1 MLKVVLVVVL
11 LGVLALGI
19 GYLVSPLHT
28 FNTLVPKDSSSRAV
42 VSDLAYGQHPR
53 QQLDIYAP
61 SGGAQNLP
69 VIVFFYGG
77 SWNSGTRHGYDFAG
91 RALAAQGFVVVM
103 PDYRL
108 VPEVRYPG
116 FVEDAALAV
125 RWARANV
132 ADYGGDPA
140 RIVLSGHSAGAY
152 NAAMLAYDERWLG
165 EDRASIRGFVGL
177 AGPYD
182 FLPLD
187 TDSTR
192 AAFGDWPDLP
202 ETQPVSWVGADDPPA
217 LLLHGA
223 DDTTV
228 KPRNSAALEA
238 VLSEAGV
245 EARMVEYP
253 DVDHIDILIRL
264 SRPLR
269 SRTPVLD
276 DLAAFARDVSR

>member
-1 MLKVVLVVVL
+1 MLKLALALVVLC
-11 LGVLALGI
+11 VLALGI

-28 FNTLVPKDSSSRAV
+28 FNTLVPKDGGSRELA
-42 VSDLAYGQHPR
+42 SDLAYGDHPR

-61 SGGAQNLP
+61 VGGGENLP

-108 VPEVRYPG
+108 VPEVRFPG
-116 FVEDAALAV
+116 FVEDAAMAV

-132 ADYGGDPA
+132 ADYGGDPS

-192 AAFGDWPDLP
+192 AAFGEWPELP
-202 ETQPVSWVGADDPPA
+202 ETQPVNWAGAGDPPA
-217 LLLHGA
+217 LLLHGSE
-223 DDTTV
+223 DTTV
-228 KPRNSAALEA
+228 KPRNATALQA
-238 VLSEAGV
+238 LLAEAGV
-245 EARMVEYP
+245 EARVVEYP
-253 DVDHIDILIRL
+253 EVDHIDILIRL

-269 SRTPVLD
+269 SQTPVLD